1 MKQIKWVSGFR
12 NPWFWVFAITTALQV
27 FRGSPR
33 DTIIFS
39 LSTVALWVSAS
50 GILGNRFGNRIR
62 IQRAWVFWGVVI
74 LTIGLSLLDRHSYAH
89 GFLVLATLP
98 IVLRLAWYTD
108 RGPKEKPD
116 PRMAR
121 SRTLW
126 TILCLGITVW
136 EFVANILGQLA
147 GSLHR
152 YPTISVLIDPILD
165 THYGQAAFV
174 IFWLGIGIGFLKLWD
189 TK

>member
-1 MKQIKWVSGFR
+1 MVKMLAGFK

-27 FRGSPR
+27 FRGSTR

-39 LSTVALWVSAS
+39 LSTVAVWVSAS
-50 GILGNRFGNRIR
+50 GLLGNRFGKRIR
-62 IQRAWVFWGVVI
+62 VHRAWVFWTVVL
-74 LTIGLSLLDRHSYAH
+74 LTLSLSILDRHSYEH

-98 IVLRLAWYTD
+98 LVLRLAWYTD

-121 SRTLW
+121 SRLLW
-126 TILCLGITVW
+126 TILCLGITFW
-136 EFVANILGQLA
+136 EFMANILGQLA

-152 YPTISVLIDPILD
+152 YPTISVLIDPVLD
-165 THYGQAAFV
+165 TRYGQAAFV
-174 IFWLGIGIGFLKLWD
+174 VVWLAIGVGFLRLWVR
-189 TK
+189 K